1 MNRTFR
7 SLALGSLL
15 PALALVSAC
24 DRSPLEPGD
33 HHALGQVVIL
43 DRSTVPH
50 TPLATWNHDTG
61 WDNADLITISHAA
74 EEHRTRVSLGARMF
88 TRGGE
93 EITLSS
99 TGEYSFRYGV
109 QADPDNVIDMNVAA
123 NLFHG
128 DHVHLY
134 GFHEARRVG
143 SADVVFALW
152 HGDHNDGL
160 TTPIRVTFTE

>member
-7 SLALGSLL
+7 NIALGSLF
-15 PALALVSAC
+15 PVLALVPAC
-24 DRSPLEPGD
+24 DRSPVDPFD

-50 TPLATWNHDTG
+50 TPLATWNHGTG
-61 WDNADLITISHAA
+61 WDRAELMTVSHAA
-74 EEHRTRVSLGARMF
+74 EDHRTRVSLGAQMF

-93 EITLSS
+93 AITLSS

-109 QADPDNVIDMNVAA
+109 QADPDNVVDMDVGA

-128 DHVHLY
+128 DHVHIY
-134 GFHEARRVG
+134 GYHEARRVG
-143 SADVVFALW
+143 SADILFALW
-152 HGDHNDGL
+152 HGDHDDGL
-160 TTPIRVTFTE
+160 TTPIRITFTE